1 MRYLKIY
8 EEFESSSDFNKRM
21 DYVIDLFDEM
31 KDILLPFT
39 DNGIKLSLPEGGT
52 MKGLIANVLYSK
64 EYLITYND
72 FYKSVMDKELK
83 SLSDLLYV
91 SVDLPMDKWVTKLTH
106 SLKVPYY
113 KLPEWV
119 LDCFYHLESYMISE
133 GFKLEIKLY
142 NDMTGI
148 YPAFGSHLNPITTDF
163 KSVSE
168 LEKFVVDKKITS
180 IRIGFNI

>member
-21 DYVIDLFDEM
+21 DYVIDLFDYM
-31 KDILLPFT
+31 KEILLPLT
-39 DNGIKLSLPEGGT
+39 DNGIKSIGLEGPT
-52 MKGLIANVLYSK
+52 AKSMIANVLYSK
-64 EYLITYND
+64 EYLVTYND
-72 FYKSVMDKELK
+72 IYKSAMDKDLK
-83 SLSDLLYV
+83 SLSDLFYV
-91 SVDLPMDKWVTKLTH
+91 SIDLPMDKWVTKLTH

-119 LDCFYHLESYMISE
+119 LDCFYHLESYMVSE

-142 NDMTGI
+142 DDMTGV
-148 YPAFGSHLNPITTDF
+148 YPAFGKHLNPTTTDF
-163 KSVSE
+163 NSVSE
-168 LEKFVVDKKITS
+168 LEKFEVDKKITS

>member
-1 MRYLKIY
+1 MRHLKIY

-21 DYVIDLFDEM
+21 DYVIDLFDYM
-31 KDILLPFT
+31 KEILLPLT
-39 DNGIKLSLPEGGT
+39 DNGIKSIGLEGPT
-52 MKGLIANVLYSK
+52 AKSMITNVLYSK
-64 EYLITYND
+64 EYLVTYND
-72 FYKSVMDKELK
+72 IYKSAMDKDLK
-83 SLSDLLYV
+83 SLSDLFYV
-91 SVDLPMDKWVTKLTH
+91 SIDLPMDKWITKLTH

-142 NDMTGI
+142 NDMTGV
-148 YPAFGSHLNPITTDF
+148 YPAFGKHLNPTTTDF
-163 KSVSE
+163 NSVSE
-168 LEKFVVDKKITS
+168 LENFVVDKKITS

>member
-39 DNGIKLSLPEGGT
+39 DNDVKLSLPEGGT
-52 MKGLIANVLYSK
+52 VKGLIANVLYSK
-64 EYLITYND
+64 EYLVTYND

-91 SVDLPMDKWVTKLTH
+91 SIDLPMDKWVTKLTH

-113 KLPEWV
+113 ELPEWV

-148 YPAFGSHLNPITTDF
+148 YPAFGSHLNPSTTDF
-163 KSVSE
+163 NSVSE

>member
-39 DNGIKLSLPEGGT
+39 DNDVKLSLPEGGT
-52 MKGLIANVLYSK
+52 VKGLIANVLYSK
-64 EYLITYND
+64 EYLVS
-72 FYKSVMDKELK
+72 YKSFMCKELK

-91 SVDLPMDKWVTKLTH
+91 SIDLPMDKWVTKLTH

-113 KLPEWV
+113 ELPEWV